1 MSSAQ
6 GFQGTGITFKGNEG
20 GKVGDDWSS
29 ANQALR
35 ADKDVFA
42 YSAL

>member
-6 GFQGTGITFKGNEG
+6 DFGGTGITFKGNVS

-29 ANQALR
+29 ASQPLR
-35 ADKDVFA
+35 IDNDVFA
-42 YSAL
+42 YSGS